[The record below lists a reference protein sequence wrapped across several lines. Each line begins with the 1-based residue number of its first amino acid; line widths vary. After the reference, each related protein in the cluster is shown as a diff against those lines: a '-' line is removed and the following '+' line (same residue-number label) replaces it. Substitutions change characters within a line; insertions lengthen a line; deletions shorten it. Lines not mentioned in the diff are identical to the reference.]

1 MTCKLSLIVLGLAMA
16 MAWRMVGPTD
26 SRWGAQAAEDTV
38 ASETSTEEVTGPT
51 EQPAPAEFVGEQMC
65 LTCHEELG
73 RDWEKQPHSRYLLRP
88 KLSPKERGCEAC
100 HGPGSQ
106 HVIDVDFKK
115 IQATTKSPMEQISQA
130 CLQCHQ
136 GRVKTVEWKYSEHAR
151 HGLACITCHNVHHP
165 RTPRT
170 LTQLEEPALCFSCHL
185 SEKAAFAQNS
195 HHPVLEGRLL
205 CSDCHDPHRAQRG
218 THSREVV
225 KTGDDTC
232 LTCHVEKQGPFV
244 YEHDMVT
251 ASGAEACL
259 TCHQGHG
266 SPQPKLQKMFGRGLC
281 LQCHTD
287 MALDETHRRLDGAC
301 WRSGCHRA
309 IHGSNRSRTFLG

>member
-1 MTCKLSLIVLGLAMA
+1 MVHKVSLLGLGLALA
-16 MAWRMVGPTD
+16 AVWLGTGPAGPPT
-26 SRWGAQAAEDTV
+26 GVQAAE
-38 ASETSTEEVTGPT
+38 EEATAPEAGTPAGAV
-51 EQPAPAEFVGEQMC
+51 EQPVEAEFVGEQMC

-73 RDWEKQPHSRYLLRP
+73 KVWEKQPHSRYLLRP
-88 KLSPKERGCEAC
+88 KVPARVRGCEAC

-106 HVIDVDFKK
+106 HIIDVDFKK
-115 IQATTKSPMEQISQA
+115 IQATTKSPMEQVSQA

-136 GRVKTVEWKYSEHAR
+136 GRVKTTEWKYSEHAR

-170 LTQLEEPALCFSCHL
+170 LTQLEEPGLCFSCHL

-195 HHPVLEGRLL
+195 HHPVLEGRML

-218 THSREVV
+218 THAREAV

-232 LTCHVEKQGPFV
+232 LTCHVEKRGPFV
-244 YEHDMVT
+244 YEHDMAT
-251 ASGAEACL
+251 GSGAEACL

-266 SPQPKLQKMFGRGLC
+266 SPHPKLQKMLGRGLC

-287 MALDETHRRLDGAC
+287 IALDSNHRPRGGDC
-301 WRSGCHRA
+301 WRSGCHA
-309 IHGSNRSRTFLG
+309 EFHGSNHNRLFLN